1 MLGQRF
7 LLVPFDGRFMLGF
20 YEEMADLAA
29 MNEDDG
35 FLGQCA
41 GSEIE
46 RAAPEDQN
54 SPSISLVAELL
65 RRQSRQLKLSTLIVS
80 DRDTNA

>member
-1 MLGQRF
+1 
-7 LLVPFDGRFMLGF
+7 MLGF

-41 GSEIE
+41 SSEIE
-46 RAAPEDQN
+46 KCPPEEKKSFYGLPAAQLLARKPLQL
-54 SPSISLVAELL
+54 SLSAFGM
-65 RRQSRQLKLSTLIVS
+65 S
-80 DRDTNA
+80 DSDTKS

>member
-1 MLGQRF
+1 
-7 LLVPFDGRFMLGF
+7 MLGF

-41 GSEIE
+41 GSEADK
-46 RAAPEDQN
+46 AAPEDNN
-54 SPSISLVAELL
+54 SRSNLSFVELFPS
-65 RRQSRQLKLSTLIVS
+65 RPRQLKLSPDLMSINE
-80 DRDTNA
+80 RHA

>member
-1 MLGQRF
+1 
-7 LLVPFDGRFMLGF
+7 MLGF

-41 GSEIE
+41 SSEIE
-46 RAAPEDQN
+46 KSTHEEQH
-54 SPSISLVAELL
+54 SPSSLPAAQLL
-65 RRQSRQLKLSTLIVS
+65 RRGPRQLKLSTFAIS

>member
-1 MLGQRF
+1 
-7 LLVPFDGRFMLGF
+7 MLGF

-29 MNEDDG
+29 MSEDDG

-46 RAAPEDQN
+46 TPEDQN
-54 SPSISLVAELL
+54 FLSSLPAVALL
-65 RRQSRQLKLSTLIVS
+65 PRAPRQLKLSANTSGS
-80 DRDTNA
+80 DSNA

>member
-1 MLGQRF
+1 
-7 LLVPFDGRFMLGF
+7 MLGF

-46 RAAPEDQN
+46 KGAPEDQN
-54 SPSISLVAELL
+54 SPSGLPAAELL
-65 RRQSRQLKLSTLIVS
+65 RRRPQQLKLSTFTIS
-80 DRDTNA
+80 DRDSNA